1 MCAKNAEDARDKEEH
16 LIMMEHL
23 FEYEHQDANGE
34 DKEGK
39 FGMVM
44 LFETMCKGIQANTCG
59 HCDHDIFKDQV
70 IDQVIAK
77 EREAG

>member
-44 LFETMCKGIQANTCG
+44 LF
-59 HCDHDIFKDQV
+59 
-70 IDQVIAK
+70 
-77 EREAG
+77 